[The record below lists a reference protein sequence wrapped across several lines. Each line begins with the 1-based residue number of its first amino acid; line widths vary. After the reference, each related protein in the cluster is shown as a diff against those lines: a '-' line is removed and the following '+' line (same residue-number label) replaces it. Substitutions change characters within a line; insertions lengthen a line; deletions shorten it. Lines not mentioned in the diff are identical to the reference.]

1 MSNFKFLLDIST
13 AVQFGDGYYLVD
25 DVIMDEDEL
34 KLYEHMKKLGI
45 NPSDRGKILDNKV
58 KSWSPATY
66 FKSGKCHA
74 EVH

>member
-1 MSNFKFLLDIST
+1 MKSFHITMKILEYYFFFIFPHKKFVISSWKNGQT
-13 AVQFGDGYYLVD
+13 IKWFS
-25 DVIMDEDEL
+25 
-34 KLYEHMKKLGI
+34 LGQI
-45 NPSDRGKILDNKV
+45 KILDNKV